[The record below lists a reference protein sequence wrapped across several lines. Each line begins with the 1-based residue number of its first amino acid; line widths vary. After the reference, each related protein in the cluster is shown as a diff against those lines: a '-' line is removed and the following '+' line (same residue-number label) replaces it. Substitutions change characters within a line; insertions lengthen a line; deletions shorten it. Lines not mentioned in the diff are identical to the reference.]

1 MDPFEEIQNTI
12 QQVLP
17 IVLIGPG
24 LVLGASGLFV
34 WLGGLRW
41 LKAIAAFSAAIVGI
55 LCVWFFAEHQLV
67 PMVLFPVI
75 LASLGVYFNKIVV
88 VLLGGVIAALLVLFI
103 PVIVGINE
111 DSSPAN
117 QPAVQERLDLLESV
131 EWVQGKIE
139 RIKKDTKEMIAGIG
153 QSRKMLAIGIAVAVA
168 VAGVFSWRLV
178 CAATCSVLGTMLIGC
193 GMIVLLLY
201 KGAAPATLMIQR
213 RSLSGLVVIGMIV
226 AGLIMQL
233 WLCPAVPK
241 KKDIAKEILNEGDK
255 K

>member
-24 LVLGASGLFV
+24 LVLAASGLFM

-41 LKAIAAFSAAIVGI
+41 LKAIAAFSAAIAGL
-55 LCVWFFAEHQLV
+55 LCAWFFTEHQLV

-75 LASLGVYFNKIVV
+75 LAGLGVYFNKIVV
-88 VLLGGVIAALLVLFI
+88 VLLGGAIAAVLVLLI

-111 DSSPAN
+111 GSASTD
-117 QPAVQERLDLLESV
+117 QPVAQERLDLLNSI
-131 EWVQGKIE
+131 EWVQEKIE
-139 RIKKDTKEMIAGIG
+139 LVKKETKEMVAGIDK
-153 QSRKMLAIGIAVAVA
+153 SRKMLAIGMAVIVS
-168 VAGVFSWRLV
+168 VAGIFSWRLV
-178 CAATCSVLGTMLIGC
+178 CAATCSVLGTTLIAC
-193 GMIVLLLY
+193 GMMVLLLY
-201 KGAAPATLMIQR
+201 KGSASVALIKGRWPL
-213 RSLSGLVVIGMIV
+213 LGLIIIGMVV
-226 AGLIMQL
+226 AGLIVQL

-241 KKDIAKEILNEGDK
+241 KINSAKEILNEGDK